1 MASNNKPK
9 QEQNKPKTNNDGP
22 WLCPCDLY
30 RTPNG
35 KIVEETDPRATNGA
49 RLCEVR
55 GHVLPHKPEI
65 EPNLNA
71 PKAVVPVED
80 KAIEPIED
88 KGA

>member
-1 MASNNKPK
+1 MASKPK
-9 QEQNKPKTNNDGP
+9 QDQSKQANHDDGP

-30 RTPNG
+30 RTASG
-35 KIVEETDPRATNGA
+35 KIVEETYPRATNGA

-65 EPNLNA
+65 EPNPNRS
-71 PKAVVPVED
+71 KAVEPVED
-80 KAIEPIED
+80 KAIKPAED